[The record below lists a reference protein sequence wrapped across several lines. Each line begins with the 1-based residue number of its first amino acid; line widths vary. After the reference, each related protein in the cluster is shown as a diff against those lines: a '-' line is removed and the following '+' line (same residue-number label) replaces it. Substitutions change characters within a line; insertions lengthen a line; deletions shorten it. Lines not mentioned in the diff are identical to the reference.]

1 MNVSV
6 SISTSNPHVG
16 SLVQVYES
24 IDEAAAGLTE
34 FLRSAKRADEAEAA
48 APEEE
53 PDAT

>member
-1 MNVSV
+1 MNISV
-6 SISTSNPHVG
+6 SISTSDPHVG
-16 SLVQVYES
+16 SLVQVYPL

-34 FLRSAKRADEAEAA
+34 FLRSAKRAEEA